1 MSLTGQLMPGLTIV
15 GGSLFLDPKISGE
28 AVDTRLIGPR
38 PVGQI
43 RRRSVATID
52 WRMDEGKGPLSID
65 ASVESL
71 SSRMGN
77 AANTLI
83 APART
88 TFNLGARYRFKAAGG
103 TWLLR
108 PMVLNL
114 FDEYG
119 WNVNGSGG
127 FTYSNRRQ
135 ITLQLVADF

>member
-1 MSLTGQLMPGLTIV
+1 
-15 GGSLFLDPKISGE
+15 
-28 AVDTRLIGPR
+28 
-38 PVGQI
+38 
-43 RRRSVATID
+43 ATID

-71 SSRMGN
+71 SSRTGN

-83 APART
+83 APPRT

-108 PMVLNL
+108 PMLLNV

-135 ITLQLVADF
+135 LTLQLVADF